1 VQFNNPQ
8 HALRWA
14 YEALDRTGDLHAE
27 ATLLL
32 SKCERAL
39 GQLHFSYIRV
49 QFGREAG
56 GFEMLGRH
64 LAANFGAGQYRS
76 RAIEQ
81 IIRAYC
87 GERIGLREI
96 RKSLNC
102 GMLKAALLRNRGYD
116 LLDAIHDQAMG
127 ILELELAGYFEKDVE
142 SV

>member
-1 VQFNNPQ
+1 MQFNNPQ

-14 YEALDRTGDLHAE
+14 YEALDQRGDLHAE

-39 GQLHFSYIRV
+39 GPLHFSYIRV

-64 LAANFGAGQYRS
+64 LAANFGAGQHRS

-81 IIRAYC
+81 IIMAYC

-96 RKSLNC
+96 RKSLNS
-102 GMLKAALLRNRGYD
+102 GMLKAASLRNRGYD
-116 LLDAIHDQAMG
+116 LLDVIHEQAME
-127 ILELELAGYFEKDVE
+127 ILNLELAEYFEKEVE